1 MQTSTIFKDIFEQMI
16 SHNPEDRPE
25 SNTVLEHA
33 FTDDSHMYPEEVQ
46 SEILAAFKNLE
57 EVLGNNMDPFTD
69 EIPGTHRVD
78 DEFDP
83 EREEFV
89 RHDDEEFDKLRTNL
103 IPEVDHLNKVLRKK
117 RF

>member
-1 MQTSTIFKDIFEQMI
+1 
-16 SHNPEDRPE
+16 
-25 SNTVLEHA
+25 
-33 FTDDSHMYPEEVQ
+33 
-46 SEILAAFKNLE
+46 
-57 EVLGNNMDPFTD
+57 MDPFTD

-103 IPEVDHLNKVLRKK
+103 IPEVDHLNKILRKK
-117 RF
+117 RFKKHVAKNEQYYFGQQEKANSNN